1 MYDKYTQLIGATA
14 NAARLPKNKGLLIT
28 NIASSG
34 PSGLTFW
41 AFSGDPARPSA
52 GATFNIP
59 ITYNAATV
67 RQDIIPIEA
76 YAVTAINGVCA
87 FILL

>member
-14 NAARLPKNKGLLIT
+14 NTVRLPKNKGLLIT
-28 NIASSG
+28 NITGSL
-34 PSGLTFW
+34 SGLTFW
-41 AFSGDPARPSA
+41 AFSGDSSRPSA

-76 YAVTAINGVCA
+76 YAVTAISGVSA

>member
-28 NIASSG
+28 NIATSG
-34 PSGLTFW
+34 ASGLTFW
-41 AFSGDPARPSA
+41 AFSGDPARPSS

-59 ITYNAATV
+59 VTYNNALT
-67 RQDIIPIEA
+67 RQDIIPIEV
-76 YAVTAINGVCA
+76 YAIQAINGVCA
-87 FILL
+87 FIML

>member
-14 NAARLPKNKGLLIT
+14 NTVRLPKNKGLLIT
-28 NIASSG
+28 NINTAG
-34 PSGLTFW
+34 ASGLTFW

-59 ITYNAATV
+59 ITYNNSLI
-67 RQDIIPIEA
+67 RQDIIPIET
-76 YAVTAINGVCA
+76 YAVTAIQGVSA

>member
-1 MYDKYTQLIGATA
+1 MYDKYNQLLGVTA
-14 NAARLPKNKGLLIT
+14 NTTKLPKNKGLLIT
-28 NIASSG
+28 GITGNT
-34 PSGLTFW
+34 GLTFW
-41 AFSGDPARPSA
+41 AFSGDPSRPSE

-59 ITYNAATV
+59 IGYMPGTGFK
-67 RQDIIPIEA
+67 QDIISIEA